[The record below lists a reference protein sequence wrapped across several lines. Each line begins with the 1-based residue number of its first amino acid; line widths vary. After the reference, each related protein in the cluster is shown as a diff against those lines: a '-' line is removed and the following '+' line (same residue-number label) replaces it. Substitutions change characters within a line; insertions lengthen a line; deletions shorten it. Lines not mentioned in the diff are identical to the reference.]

1 MRENVNTIIGMIS
14 KLVVTFIVIIFDKIT
29 VIGMIF
35 KLAVTIIVTIL

>member
-1 MRENVNTIIGMIS
+1 MRENVNVIMGMIS
-14 KLVVTFIVIIFDKIT
+14 KLVVTFIVTIFDKIT